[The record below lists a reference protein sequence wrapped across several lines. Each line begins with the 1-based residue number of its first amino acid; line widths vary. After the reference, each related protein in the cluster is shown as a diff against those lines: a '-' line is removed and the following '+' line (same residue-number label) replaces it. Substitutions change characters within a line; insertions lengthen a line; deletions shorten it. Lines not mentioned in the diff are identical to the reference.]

1 MKSLKY
7 IGLLAGMAAMV
18 AFSSCNKIPDDQR
31 KVDYEGSVSS
41 DRYVLLEDFSGA
53 RCKNCPKAAGQA
65 HNLTEFYGDNVI
77 LVAYYPENLGGG
89 TGLTD
94 PYPNSV
100 DLRTEVAQTYATAY
114 AIPQLPNGLINR
126 TGGAKDYPEWA
137 SVVTDFI
144 LNSTVYAR
152 LSGKAWR
159 GEGLEVNVAIEGS
172 FVENYTQAGEIG
184 ILAMVVEDSIV
195 AEQLTPQGRNTGYV
209 HNHVFRMLFS
219 DVWGDKV
226 LNERPEKGTEFTQT
240 YRAPVL
246 EAWRSEKLSV
256 VVALV
261 NMRSREVI
269 QAAHIDIE

>member
-1 MKSLKY
+1 MKSLNY
-7 IGLLAGMAAMV
+7 IIGLMAGVAAMV
-18 AFSSCNKIPDDQR
+18 AFSACNQIKEDER
-31 KVDYEGSVSS
+31 KLDYEGSVSS
-41 DRYVLLEDFSGA
+41 DRYVLLEDFSGVK
-53 RCKNCPKAAGQA
+53 CVNCPKAAGQA

-77 LVAYYPENLGGG
+77 VVAYYPQNPA
-89 TGLTD
+89 GLTM
-94 PYPNSV
+94 PYPDNM

-114 AIPQLPNGLINR
+114 AIPQLPNGLVNR

-137 SVVTDFI
+137 SAVTDII
-144 LNSTVYAR
+144 LNSVNYAR

-159 GEGLEVNVAIEGS
+159 GEGLEVNVEIEGS
-172 FVENYTQAGEIG
+172 FVENYAKAGEIG
-184 ILAMVVEDSIV
+184 ILAMVIEDSIV
-195 AEQLTPQGRNTGYV
+195 AEQLTPQGRNAGYV

-226 LNERPEKGTEFTQT
+226 LNEKPEKGTEFAQT
-240 YRAPVL
+240 YRATVS

-256 VVALV
+256 VAALV

>member
-1 MKSLKY
+1 MKSLNHI
-7 IGLLAGMAAMV
+7 IGLLAGMAV
-18 AFSSCNKIPDDQR
+18 IVSFSACNQIKEDER

-41 DRYVLLEDFSGA
+41 DRYVLLEDFSGV
-53 RCKNCPKAAGQA
+53 RCVNCPKAAGQA

-77 LVAYYPENLGGG
+77 VVAYYPKNPA
-89 TGLTD
+89 GLTT
-94 PYPNSV
+94 PYNQTDV

-114 AIPQLPNGLINR
+114 AIPQLPNGLVNR

-137 SVVTDFI
+137 SAVTGFI
-144 LNSTVYAR
+144 LDSTNYAR
-152 LSGKAWR
+152 LGGKAWR
-159 GEGLEVNVAIEGS
+159 GESLEVNVEIEGG
-172 FVENYTQAGEIG
+172 FVENYAKAGEIG
-184 ILAMVVEDSIV
+184 ILTMVIEDSIV
-195 AEQLTPQGRNTGYV
+195 VEQLTPQGRNPGYV

-226 LNERPEKGTEFTQT
+226 LNEKPEKGTDFTQT
-240 YRAPVL
+240 YRATVS

-256 VVALV
+256 VAALV

>member
-41 DRYVLLEDFSGA
+41 DRYVLLEDFSGV
-53 RCKNCPKAAGQA
+53 RCVNCPKAAGQA
-65 HNLTEFYGDNVI
+65 HNLTEFYGENVI
-77 LVAYYPENLGGG
+77 LVAYYPKTP
-89 TGLTD
+89 TGLTK
-94 PYPNSV
+94 PYSDSV
-100 DLRTEVAQTYATAY
+100 DLCTDVAQTYATAY

-126 TGGAKDYPEWA
+126 TGGAKDYPAWA
-137 SVVTDFI
+137 NMVTGFLLD
-144 LNSTVYAR
+144 STNYAR
-152 LSGKAWR
+152 LSGNAWW

-172 FVENYTQAGEIG
+172 FVENYTRAGEIG
-184 ILAMVVEDSIV
+184 ILAMVIEDSIV
-195 AEQLTPQGRNTGYV
+195 AEQLTPEGRDKGYV

-219 DVWGDKV
+219 DIWGDKV